1 MANPVQELVRRIH
14 ALELELEEELRND
27 ANEMIRDFDEKR
39 IHFEQEVVEQ
49 QKRFRMGLLRYLWT
63 ADIKSYFSAP
73 FIYSLIVPLVLLDI
87 FISSYQFI
95 CFPLYGIKKVRR
107 SDHII
112 FDRAHLAYLNLFE
125 KINCAYC
132 SYANGLIGFCREVAG
147 KTEQYWCPIKH
158 AKRAYLSHPYY
169 KKFAEYGDA
178 ANYHDTLEKL
188 RRTLSSNGH

>member
-1 MANPVQELVRRIH
+1 MTNRVQDLVGRIH

-27 ANEMIRDFDEKR
+27 TSDMIRDFDEKR
-39 IHFEQEVVEQ
+39 IHFEREILEQ

-63 ADIKSYFSAP
+63 ADIKSYLSAP
-73 FIYSLIVPLVLLDI
+73 IIYSLIFPLVALDI
-87 FISSYQFI
+87 FISLYQLI
-95 CFPLYGIKKVRR
+95 CFPLFGIKKVRR

-132 SYANGLIGFCREVAG
+132 SYANGLISFCREVAG

-158 AKRAYLSHPYY
+158 AKRVYFSHPYY

-178 ANYHDTLEKL
+178 TDYRETLEKFRDNL
-188 RRTLSSNGH
+188 NSRT